1 MLFHQKGKSAM
12 KLGSLKRLLI
22 ALIAVIVLATACGS
36 DGASNDGDSP
46 TEDSSSEESSNGD
59 GDGDTG
65 GDEESTD
72 GGSADPP
79 SDGFVY
85 AMPFGIFDLDP
96 SSSFGTEN
104 IVLQNVYETLT
115 VYNPPGSDDLLSPG
129 LAQSWESNED
139 ATVWTFNLQPGVTFH
154 DGTPMTAES
163 VIASVDRTVA
173 LDLGAAFIYLPV
185 IETNAIDDLTVEFV
199 LEFPAPLDLA
209 LSSNYGAYIMS
220 AEAAAAESDWFNAGN
235 EGGTGPY
242 TISSF
247 DPAGSTMLAGY
258 DGYWGGWTDGQIS
271 DVEVRLV
278 EDPVLAEQLVR
289 SGDADYTYNLPFD
302 SYNAL
307 DGEDGVSVVRGV
319 SMTNLFGMLNH
330 ERLSPEMREALVLSF
345 PYDDVATA
353 LYGGEANRAQGIVPQ
368 NVWGAATD
376 LDLPETDLDAAAALI
391 AAAGAE
397 GTQLTYSYDAGTT
410 EQEQI
415 GEVWKA
421 NLATIGIDL
430 VLDPLTFDARLEL
443 AQSDPANAQDIFTM
457 FWFPTFVT
465 PMDYLFSLFA
475 SEEDPFFNLGYYSN
489 EDFDNAIFDADAI
502 TATDREGA
510 IELFQEAQRILIED
524 NAAVFMLDIP
534 DVSVIADDVNG
545 FVPNPAYSNVVRFYE
560 LTRG

>member
-1 MLFHQKGKSAM
+1 M
-12 KLGSLKRLLI
+12 KLATLKRLLI
-22 ALIAVIVLATACGS
+22 ALIAITLLAAGCGS
-36 DGASNDGDSP
+36 DRESNADGSSA
-46 TEDSSSEESSNGD
+46 EESSSEDATDSESD
-59 GDGDTG
+59 GDGDSAAETN
-65 GDEESTD
+65 DD
-72 GGSADPP
+72 GASIDD
-79 SDGFVY
+79 SSNNFVY

-115 VYNPPGSDDLLSPG
+115 VYNPPGSADLLSPG
-129 LAQSWESNED
+129 LAASWESNED
-139 ATVWTFNLQPGVTFH
+139 ATVWTFNLQPDVTFH
-154 DGTPMTAES
+154 DGTPLTADS
-163 VIASVDRTVA
+163 VAASINRTVE
-173 LDLGAAFIYLPV
+173 LDLGAAFIFIPV
-185 IETNAIDDLTVEFV
+185 IEINAVDDLPVEFV
-199 LEFPAPLDLA
+199 LEYPAPLDLA

-220 AEAAAAESDWFNAGN
+220 AEAAAADSDWFNAGN
-235 EGGTGPY
+235 AGGTGPY
-242 TISSF
+242 TIASF
-247 DPAGSTMLAGY
+247 DPVGSTMLTGY
-258 DGYWGGWTDGQIS
+258 ADYWGDWADGQIT

-307 DGEDGVSVVRGV
+307 EGEDGISVVRGV

-330 ERLSPEMREALVLSF
+330 ERLSAEMREALVLSF

-353 LYGGEANRAQGIVPQ
+353 LYGGEASRAQGIVPQ
-368 NVWGAATD
+368 TVWGAASD
-376 LDLPETDLDAAAALI
+376 LDLPQTDLDAAAAI
-391 AAAGAE
+391 ITAAGAE
-397 GTQLTYSYDAGTT
+397 GTSLTYSYDAGTT

-502 TATDREGA
+502 TATDRDGA
-510 IELFQEAQRILIED
+510 IDLFQDAQRMLVDD
-524 NAAVFMLDIP
+524 NAAVFMLDVP

-545 FVPNPAYSNVVRFYE
+545 YVPNPAYSNVVRFYE